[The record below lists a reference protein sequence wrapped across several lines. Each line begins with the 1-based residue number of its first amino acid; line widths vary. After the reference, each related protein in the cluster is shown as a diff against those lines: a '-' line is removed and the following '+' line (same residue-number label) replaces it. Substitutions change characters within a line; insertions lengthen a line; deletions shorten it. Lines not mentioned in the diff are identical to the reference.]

1 MRTPAGHYRS
11 ERREMFAEHLAGY
24 QADQELHPVRQLA
37 WDRRSSIRFPIE
49 LPAELRANKMSIRGT
64 TVNISS
70 GGLLMSCF
78 DGDLAIGTRVKVQ
91 VRITPTTSTNDQ
103 ELALVIDGAITR
115 KSAGY
120 VAVQRKRYRFADR
133 MT

>member
-1 MRTPAGHYRS
+1 
-11 ERREMFAEHLAGY
+11 MFAEHLAGY
-24 QADQELHPVRQLA
+24 QADRELHPVRQLA

-49 LPAELRANKMSIRGT
+49 LPAELRANKRSIRGT

-91 VRITPTTSTNDQ
+91 VRITPTASTK

-115 KSAGY
+115 KSGGY
-120 VAVQRKRYRFADR
+120 VAVQRKRYRFAVR